1 MKIANRII
9 SYDTAPLIIA
19 ELGINH
25 GGDLSV
31 AKKMVDLASTSGCE
45 IIKHQTHFLED
56 EMTHEAKEIFPPN
69 ANMSIWEV
77 MEKCALSKEDEIE
90 LKKHAGVREAPF
102 FGLPSLDI
110 GTRQNLRNQTTS
122 IFNATAF
129 ETKQILDFLNTQWG
143 KKYKKDISFGIG
155 NSSENFKKI
164 LAQKTLW
171 ELPLQKTFFDG
182 F

>member
-56 EMTHEAKEIFPPN
+56 EMTYEAKEIFPPN

-90 LKKHAGVREAPF
+90 LKKYTE
-102 FGLPSLDI
+102 
-110 GTRQNLRNQTTS
+110 NLGM
-122 IFNATAF
+122 
-129 ETKQILDFLNTQWG
+129 ILDGFRHHLRKPPTR
-143 KKYKKDISFGIG
+143 FGWTP
-155 NSSENFKKI
+155 
-164 LAQKTLW
+164 AW
-171 ELPLQKTFFDG
+171 
-182 F
+182 